1 MRTGRVLIGV
11 YTALGRA
18 RSEGRQVMHELAA
31 SPRELPKWL
40 LPVGT
45 AAVAAAIFVVD
56 HLTEFQVAVAA
67 TYVTVVLLAARF
79 LQARGILLV
88 AAGCVGLT
96 VSSAATSPIADQ
108 RALVHGIENISISIA
123 VIILTAI
130 LVVQAQA
137 ADRRLRQR
145 ANLLDLTYDAVFAC
159 RMDDTITSW
168 NRGAEEMYGWTA
180 AEALGKSAHELLQA
194 TYPVPFADVQAEL
207 LRVGRWEGEVLTHK
221 RDGTRAIVAAR
232 WLLQRDEGE
241 RPVAILKT
249 NNDITARKQA
259 QESLQQAEANLA
271 RSNRV
276 LLVGEMTASIAHEI
290 NQPLTG
296 VVANAGTAL
305 RWLSAQ
311 PSNVEEARHYLG
323 LIQSDGRRAS
333 DVIGRIRA
341 LFRRVPPRV
350 GPLDINETVAEACAM
365 LSSDL
370 QRHGVVLRMRLA
382 ASRPLV
388 AADRIQVQQVILNLV
403 VNAIEAMKDV
413 SDRPRE
419 LELITGQVGA
429 GMVFV
434 EVRDSGPG
442 LDPSRPDAVFDSFYT
457 TKPGGMGMGLS
468 ISRSIVEAHGG
479 QLSAAPNQPR
489 GAMFR
494 FTLPIATE
502 QAHYDADGTAA
513 YRIHR

>member
-1 MRTGRVLIGV
+1 
-11 YTALGRA
+11 
-18 RSEGRQVMHELAA
+18 MHELAA

-221 RDGTRAIVAAR
+221 RDGTRAVVAAR